1 MNLTYALL
9 HQMNMN
15 LLKNVASITSSYT
28 KENQKIIQIKLDAK
42 RANAEF
48 NYLRKAQEK

>member
-1 MNLTYALL
+1 MNLAGILV

-15 LLKNVASITSSYT
+15 LLKNVASITSSYA
-28 KENQKIIQIKLDAK
+28 KENRKIIQIKLDAK

-48 NYLRKAQEK
+48 EYLRKAHK